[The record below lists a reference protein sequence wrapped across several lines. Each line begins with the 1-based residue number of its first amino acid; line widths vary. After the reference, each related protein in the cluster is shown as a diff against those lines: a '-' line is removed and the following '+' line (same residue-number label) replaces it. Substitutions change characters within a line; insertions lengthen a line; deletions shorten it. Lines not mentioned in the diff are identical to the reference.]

1 MSKLFIKKVT
11 RVTRRNVFG
20 EVLNTESR
28 YYICRRRFKL
38 FGVDFPLPFP
48 HVETEYLNAPSNW
61 HSRFLNGGEVYCNW
75 MPSND
80 NCRFFLENE
89 VKNIMT
95 MIEQHPS
102 RFVLSQ

>member
-20 EVLNTESR
+20 EALNTESR
-28 YYICRRRFKL
+28 YYICRRRFEL
-38 FGVDFPLPFP
+38 FDVDFPFP
-48 HVETEYLNAPSNW
+48 HVETEYLSVPSNW
-61 HSRFLNGGEVYCNW
+61 HSQFLNGDEVYCNW
-75 MPSND
+75 MPSNV
-80 NCRFFLENE
+80 NCGFFSENE
-89 VKNIMT
+89 VRNIMT